1 MLLPRSEFAR
11 QLLTAPLKLRLAI
24 TLLQAFVDV
33 LVLAIQTRVLS
44 QTLLGLLT
52 ATAALGRSAIKVLA
66 ICRKAA

>member
-11 QLLTAPLKLRLAI
+11 QLLTTPLKLRLAI